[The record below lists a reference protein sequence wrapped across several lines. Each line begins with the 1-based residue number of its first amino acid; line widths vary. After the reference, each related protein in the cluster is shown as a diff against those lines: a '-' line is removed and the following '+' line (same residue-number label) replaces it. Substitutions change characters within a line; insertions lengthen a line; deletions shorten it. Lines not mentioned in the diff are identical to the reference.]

1 MNQRV
6 VLALAH
12 DFQSYR
18 WRPTGSWPLGS
29 SNPHPSVADSMDGLI
44 RVADILRFVD
54 SEDFSPAFIAGFFHR
69 NPKMMTP
76 VMKWNHMHMSSLVS
90 PITFIVHYFAVLT
103 WNLLHQCASRLAR
116 LIYSHCHLVGGLEHF
131 LFSHILGISSSPLTF
146 IFFRGVAQPPT
157 SHDSFCAWGSDWM
170 ERPDRLHRI
179 HFTQR
184 SIRGTVRVDR
194 QVKANRYV
202 RDYHEQWTRVVDALH
217 LPYSCT
223 TCRDVGNNP
232 KFVWSDLLCF
242 MVNQTSIFRLVMVKS
257 SLFGMFH
264 DYLIAFRP
272 IFDGWIVPCMA
283 YISCP
288 SRPLFSRQLRALQM
302 RLQLLG
308 ERRELLS
315 EEGKGQAGADGGPR
329 GKASIDEVYM
339 RSSQQPRTRLFFS
352 VIYRTSSLMFFFF

>member
-1 MNQRV
+1 MHHVSHVSYIHIVTWLV
-6 VLALAH
+6 VWNIFYFPIYWESHHPHWL
-12 DFQSYR
+12 SYFSE
-18 WRPTGSWPLGS
+18 GWP
-29 SNPHPSVADSMDGLI
+29 NHQ
-44 RVADILRFVD
+44 
-54 SEDFSPAFIAGFFHR
+54 
-69 NPKMMTP
+69 P
-76 VMKWNHMHMSSLVS
+76 VMILFALEDLIEWKGRIGFTV
-90 PITFIVHYFAVLT
+90 FILPRGPSGVL
-103 WNLLHQCASRLAR
+103 
-116 LIYSHCHLVGGLEHF
+116 
-131 LFSHILGISSSPLTF
+131 
-146 IFFRGVAQPPT
+146 
-157 SHDSFCAWGSDWM
+157 
-170 ERPDRLHRI
+170 
-179 HFTQR
+179 
-184 SIRGTVRVDR
+184 RVDR